1 MPNHTQTGVIRGG
14 FLQSVAQKGSHRSA
28 ILTPSRY
35 RPFTGQVLEEAH
47 HQHLKINHWVYPGT
61 PIASLAIR
69 RSAKPVHFLRKT
81 HLGQDLLDSPKKPS
95 CAQFRQSPSLYPKLF
110 LLLRF
115 LPLEHPTLITKNHW
129 VFQQSARLSSTQRF
143 ASQESSQTVN
153 PEPPSA
159 KRQAPLPPL
168 MGLIAVLRSVV
179 AVLYWSSS
187 CRLVNNRW
195 PSLWRFHWE
204 EFSERTS
211 NKVVMLAQALF
222 TSEGQGTFPISC
234 ANWAKVSAVSCAVE
248 AGTPVAFS
256 LVVSC
261 PEITL

>member
-14 FLQSVAQKGSHRSA
+14 FLQSVAQKGSHRKA

-95 CAQFRQSPSLYPKLF
+95 GAQFRQSPSLYPKLF

-129 VFQQSARLSSTQRF
+129 VFQQSARLSLRGLGIG
-143 ASQESSQTVN
+143 AKK
-153 PEPPSA
+153 PPPLKA
-159 KRQAPLPPL
+159 RQNLGLPP
-168 MGLIAVLRSVV
+168 R
-179 AVLYWSSS
+179 
-187 CRLVNNRW
+187 
-195 PSLWRFHWE
+195 PF
-204 EFSERTS
+204 
-211 NKVVMLAQALF
+211 
-222 TSEGQGTFPISC
+222 
-234 ANWAKVSAVSCAVE
+234 
-248 AGTPVAFS
+248 
-256 LVVSC
+256 
-261 PEITL
+261 

>member
-95 CAQFRQSPSLYPKLF
+95 GAQFRQSPSLYPKLF

-129 VFQQSARLSSTQRF
+129 VFQQSARLSLRGLGMRKEKRTALKARKNGEQRDRTHSFLSTTETL
-143 ASQESSQTVN
+143 S
-153 PEPPSA
+153 PPSQIPLNQGYA
-159 KRQAPLPPL
+159 PYQNKRHNQQNHHIPDGGP
-168 MGLIAVLRSVV
+168 
-179 AVLYWSSS
+179 
-187 CRLVNNRW
+187 
-195 PSLWRFHWE
+195 
-204 EFSERTS
+204 
-211 NKVVMLAQALF
+211 QD
-222 TSEGQGTFPISC
+222 
-234 ANWAKVSAVSCAVE
+234 
-248 AGTPVAFS
+248 
-256 LVVSC
+256 
-261 PEITL
+261 TLLHCI

>member
-14 FLQSVAQKGSHRSA
+14 FLQSVAQKGSHRKA

-81 HLGQDLLDSPKKPS
+81 HLGQDLLDSPKKPY

-129 VFQQSARLSSTQRF
+129 VFQQSARLKSIQRF
-143 ASQESSQTVN
+143 APQIAAS
-153 PEPPSA
+153 PLAAPSPFRPFA
-159 KRQAPLPPL
+159 NAPLCPSPL
-168 MGLIAVLRSVV
+168 R
-179 AVLYWSSS
+179 
-187 CRLVNNRW
+187 
-195 PSLWRFHWE
+195 PF
-204 EFSERTS
+204 
-211 NKVVMLAQALF
+211 
-222 TSEGQGTFPISC
+222 
-234 ANWAKVSAVSCAVE
+234 
-248 AGTPVAFS
+248 
-256 LVVSC
+256 VVSQRR
-261 PEITL
+261 PIAPPPYNTSRFRNRLTKAFTVALGSPRR

>member
-14 FLQSVAQKGSHRSA
+14 FLQSVAQKGSHRKA

-95 CAQFRQSPSLYPKLF
+95 GAQFRQSPSLYPKLF

-129 VFQQSARLSSTQRF
+129 VFQQSARFVPRKCCIQNRENSSAYSSPPPFDFAFATENPMFRSQRF
-143 ASQESSQTVN
+143 MTDENYRDGARQE
-153 PEPPSA
+153 A
-159 KRQAPLPPL
+159 
-168 MGLIAVLRSVV
+168 
-179 AVLYWSSS
+179 
-187 CRLVNNRW
+187 
-195 PSLWRFHWE
+195 
-204 EFSERTS
+204 
-211 NKVVMLAQALF
+211 
-222 TSEGQGTFPISC
+222 
-234 ANWAKVSAVSCAVE
+234 
-248 AGTPVAFS
+248 
-256 LVVSC
+256 
-261 PEITL
+261 

>member
-14 FLQSVAQKGSHRSA
+14 FLQSVAQKGSHRKA

-129 VFQQSARLSSTQRF
+129 VFQQSARLIKDGKYTVGFDNTVAARGDARPPRQGLLDRLCQ
-143 ASQESSQTVN
+143 AHEHLPDESVFLVDL
-153 PEPPSA
+153 PGY
-159 KRQAPLPPL
+159 PL
-168 MGLIAVLRSVV
+168 
-179 AVLYWSSS
+179 
-187 CRLVNNRW
+187 
-195 PSLWRFHWE
+195 
-204 EFSERTS
+204 
-211 NKVVMLAQALF
+211 
-222 TSEGQGTFPISC
+222 
-234 ANWAKVSAVSCAVE
+234 
-248 AGTPVAFS
+248 
-256 LVVSC
+256 
-261 PEITL
+261 